1 MKQDSTFLT
10 LFEKSRIQSSTIE
23 KIRII
28 SSSRNWYLQNQIS
41 LRVAVLQFSNF
52 LIDTLQHAT
61 PTLHLQVYQL
71 LMYILPLNNNMQDAV
86 RLSMSDFNQHLFYFC
101 DDMKLR
107 KKKLDYPIQSLFKAF
122 ASEFYYNYKGELSA
136 LYCEKLLRLLNYMF
150 LQYRRNAALLSP
162 FDSQEFK
169 AKLDSTKNIAKI
181 ITLF

>member
-1 MKQDSTFLT
+1 MKQDSTFLK

-101 DDMKLR
+101 DDMKLH
-107 KKKLDYPIQSLFKAF
+107 KKS
-122 ASEFYYNYKGELSA
+122 
-136 LYCEKLLRLLNYMF
+136 
-150 LQYRRNAALLSP
+150 
-162 FDSQEFK
+162 
-169 AKLDSTKNIAKI
+169 
-181 ITLF
+181 

>member
-1 MKQDSTFLT
+1 MKQESTFLK
-10 LFEKSRIQSSTIE
+10 LFEHNRTQTTTIE

-28 SSSRNWYLQNQIS
+28 SASTDWFLKNQMS

-52 LIDTLQHAT
+52 LIDTLQHAK

-71 LMYILPLNNNMQDAV
+71 LMYILPLNSNMQDAV

-150 LQYRRNAALLSP
+150 LHYRRNGALLLP